1 MSTAVLS
8 IGSNLGDRL
17 GHLQS
22 AVDGLPVLAVSPVY
36 ETAPWG
42 VTEQDDFL
50 NAVIVASHDDIDEWG
65 WLHRAHTLENSAGR
79 VREVRWGPRT
89 LDVDVITVA
98 GVTSVDPR
106 LELPH
111 PRAHERAFVLVPWL
125 VVQPDAELPGHG
137 RIADLLAAL
146 PAGEAEGVRL
156 REDLTLEAV

>member
-1 MSTAVLS
+1 MTTAVLS
-8 IGSNLGDRL
+8 IGSNMGDRL

-22 AVDGLPVLAVSPVY
+22 VVDGLPALAVSSVY

-42 VTEQDDFL
+42 VTGQDDYL
-50 NAVIVASHDDIDEWG
+50 NAIVVVSHEDIDEWG
-65 WLHRAHTLENSAGR
+65 WLHRAHTLENAAGR

-98 GVTSVDPR
+98 GVTSEDPT

-125 VVQPDAELPGHG
+125 EVQPDAELPGHG
-137 RIADLLAAL
+137 RIADLVAAL
-146 PAGEAEGVRL
+146 PASEIAGVRR
-156 REDLTLEAV
+156 REDLKLEAV

>member
-17 GHLQS
+17 AFLQS
-22 AVDGLPVLAVSPVY
+22 AVDGLPVLAVSRVY

-42 VTEQDDFL
+42 VTDQDDFL
-50 NAVIVASHDDIDEWG
+50 NAVLVVSHEDVDEWG
-65 WLHRAHTLENSAGR
+65 WLHRAHALESAARR
-79 VREVRWGPRT
+79 VRDVRWGPRS

-98 GVTSVDPR
+98 GVQSADPV

-125 VVQPDAELPGHG
+125 DVQPDAELPGHG

-146 PAGEAEGVRL
+146 PPAEIAGVRP
-156 REDLTLEAV
+156 RNDLKLEAS

>member
-1 MSTAVLS
+1 MTTAVLS

-17 GHLQS
+17 GFLRS

-50 NAVIVASHDDIDEWG
+50 NAVVIVSADDADEWF
-65 WLHRAHTLENSAGR
+65 WLHRAHTLENAAGR
-79 VREVRWGPRT
+79 VREVRWGPRS

-98 GVTSVDPR
+98 GVTSRDPR

-125 VVQPDAELPGHG
+125 DVQPDAELPGHG
-137 RIADLLAAL
+137 RIAGLVAAL
-146 PAGEAEGVRL
+146 PAGEVEGVRR
-156 REDLTLEAV
+156 REDLTLEAL